1 MIDLQW
7 YHCGI
12 GMYKKCV
19 ISTLGHLTTHKPPP
33 THLSDYA
40 PVTLSGSV
48 RQKRL
53 HNHNFKAKD
62 NEMENPKFLIFENN

>member
-1 MIDLQW
+1 M
-7 YHCGI
+7 YI
-12 GMYKKCV
+12 GMYTKCV
-19 ISTLGHLTTHKPPP
+19 ISTLGHLTTHI
-33 THLSDYA
+33 LSDYA

-53 HNHNFKAKD
+53 HNHNFEAKD